1 MKNLS
6 YLLIKASRQ
15 LRNKLDK
22 TLKAFNITAAQFS
35 VMHQIQSSEQPIT
48 AAEIA
53 QRLGSDRPTI
63 SGIINRL
70 ERKGIVLKVH
80 NPEDKRSS
88 YLQIVKEFNQ
98 LVDRITTISD
108 GLTVDIFSIYS
119 EEEAK
124 QLIRMLHELIER
136 TEASYGV
143 PLPLVDM
150 GVSGL
155 DEKKNIV
162 KGEDI

>member
-1 MKNLS
+1 MQNLS

-15 LRNKLDK
+15 LKNKLDK
-22 TLKAFNITAAQFS
+22 ALKPLGITAAQFS
-35 VMHQIQSSEQPIT
+35 VIKQIQLSGSIT

-70 ERKGIVLKVH
+70 EKKRIVFKID

-88 YLQIVKEFNQ
+88 YLQIDKGSNQ
-98 LVDRITTISD
+98 LVDRITAISD
-108 GLTVDIFSIYS
+108 ELNVDIFLIYS

-124 QLIRMLHELIER
+124 QLIHLIHQLIER
-136 TEASYGV
+136 TQE
-143 PLPLVDM
+143 
-150 GVSGL
+150 
-155 DEKKNIV
+155 
-162 KGEDI
+162 